1 MTPVEILAFIFAVL
15 VLVKV
20 LLVMFNPQLRIRIAE
35 NLLQQSTLLMFIYT
49 LGAALAGYYLLMD
62 LTFVQIAAVM
72 LFTTLLIGMASI
84 PFGKELIHLVRQV
97 MKNRVEYLQ
106 KSYFTLILWMCIAIY
121 ILYSLFK

>member
-121 ILYSLFK
+121 ILYSFFK

>member
-1 MTPVEILAFIFAVL
+1 MTPVEILALIFAVL